1 MSTNTLKAIGER
13 VLALE
18 KANEKFKD
26 RLDIVETELQCAH
39 QANHTQLRVPSKLG
53 IGYVKR
59 NPPSFFRQRPKKRP
73 KKGCCCCGCCG

>member
-26 RLDIVETELQCAH
+26 RLDIVEICVL
-39 QANHTQLRVPSKLG
+39 
-53 IGYVKR
+53 
-59 NPPSFFRQRPKKRP
+59 
-73 KKGCCCCGCCG
+73 